1 MAPKSAKPKSAKA
14 EKAAAKADANVPGLE
29 PDAGQEPKPTGKDI
43 SPELKVGDKA
53 PDFEVSD
60 EAGQKHSLERYRGKT
75 VVLYFYPRDSTPG
88 CTTESCDF
96 RDHHAHF
103 LKKGAVVLGVSADS
117 AKSHQ
122 NFKTKQKLP
131 FPLLADE
138 DKDLIRSYG
147 VWKEKLM
154 YGKRMH
160 GIERST
166 FVIGP
171 DGRVKE
177 IYRKVSVDGHVAAVL
192 GAV

>member
-1 MAPKSAKPKSAKA
+1 MAPKSAKPESAKA
-14 EKAAAKADANVPGLE
+14 PAKPIGLE
-29 PDAGQEPKPTGKDI
+29 PV
-43 SPELKVGDKA
+43 VGEEA
-53 PDFEVSD
+53 PDFDAVDEV
-60 EAGQKHSLERYRGKT
+60 GNKHSLAAYRGKT

-88 CTTESCDF
+88 CTIESCDF
-96 RDHHAHF
+96 RDKHERF

-122 NFKTKQKLP
+122 NFKSKQKLP

-138 DKDLIRSYG
+138 RHDLIRAYG

-154 YGKRMH
+154 YGKRLH

-171 DGRVKE
+171 DGRLKD
-177 IYRKVSVDGHVAAVL
+177 IYRKVKVDGHAAAVL
-192 GAV
+192 EAV